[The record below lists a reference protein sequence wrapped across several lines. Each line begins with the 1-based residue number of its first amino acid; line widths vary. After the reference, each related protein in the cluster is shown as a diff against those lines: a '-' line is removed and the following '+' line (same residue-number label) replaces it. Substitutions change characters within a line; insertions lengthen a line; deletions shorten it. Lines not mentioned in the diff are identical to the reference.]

1 MVAVHRPST
10 KCKLHDPPFCIFQT
24 SWLLSNSVRGEGS
37 HPSTA
42 LRKPDVEPESDLRV
56 IRAPPVSLVRV
67 TQVAG
72 LASPTPSTLEFSFST
87 VPAILSGLAAQ
98 PSPAISTLT
107 VTGIPQ
113 GHLDKLAAMRRGS
126 TQCPSESL
134 RETAGLMLS
143 LSFKPQSR

>member
-98 PSPAISTLT
+98 PSNLNPHCDRKTSWPSRQVGRDASR
-107 VTGIPQ
+107 
-113 GHLDKLAAMRRGS
+113 LDAV
-126 TQCPSESL
+126 SL
-134 RETAGLMLS
+134 RVLARDSWANVIAEL
-143 LSFKPQSR
+143 